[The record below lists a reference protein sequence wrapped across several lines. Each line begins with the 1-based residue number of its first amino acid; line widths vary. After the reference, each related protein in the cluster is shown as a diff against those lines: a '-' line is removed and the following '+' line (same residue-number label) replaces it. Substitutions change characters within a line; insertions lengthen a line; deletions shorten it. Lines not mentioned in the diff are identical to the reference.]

1 MLSNCLK
8 KIWDTLRPALVPACI
23 AFFVLF
29 GSKYFMNQFRNDRA
43 EFTEKLKEMQEI
55 HDREM
60 VKIMT
65 AQSAERERHEQN
77 LRQLNQDLNDAVAKH
92 DEKLKEMER
101 QKELDLK
108 RIFEKYKNDPTG
120 LAQEMSRVTGIP
132 VYVSEV
138 KK

>member
-8 KIWDTLRPALVPACI
+8 KIWDTLRPALVPVCI
-23 AFFVLF
+23 ALFVLF

-77 LRQLNQDLNDAVAKH
+77 LRQLNQDLNDAVEKH

-132 VYVSEV
+132 VYVPEV

>member
-1 MLSNCLK
+1 MISNCLK
-8 KIWDTLRPALVPACI
+8 KTWDTLQTALVPIFI

-29 GSKYFMNQFRNDRA
+29 GSKYFMNQFRNDRV

-60 VKIMT
+60 VKII
-65 AQSAERERHEQN
+65 ASQSAERERHEQN

-101 QKELDLK
+101 QKEIDLK

-132 VYVSEV
+132 VYVPEV

>member
-1 MLSNCLK
+1 
-8 KIWDTLRPALVPACI
+8 
-23 AFFVLF
+23 
-29 GSKYFMNQFRNDRA
+29 MNQFRNDRA

-132 VYVSEV
+132 VYVPEV